1 MMKSK
6 GCSSPLMDSHQKNPS
21 GFSTS
26 SSKKEWQPHQIDHHE
41 NMSYENNQKHVSR
54 LNSIREAKRTV
65 KENRTDRMEDYLE
78 VIYELVLQKGYAT
91 TVDISENLNVSSPS
105 VTSMVKKLHETEFL
119 KYERYRGMSLTD
131 KGIEVAKAISKRH
144 RVLAELFKILGVQDD
159 VANKDAEGI
168 EHNLHTETLRRLE
181 EFVRDIKVAKNG
193 I

>member
-21 GFSTS
+21 GFSTP